1 MEFFISK
8 GFLFLPGLILNSVPL
23 QAEFY
28 MCVMLDNLLSNK
40 AFTVIRNRNFRLFL
54 GYRFFMTMATLMQ
67 SVIVS
72 WHIYS
77 LTKNVL
83 WLGMIGLVEV
93 VPQISISLFAGHY
106 IDLWDRKKIIRNSTF
121 ILLIGSGILT
131 LYSIQS
137 FHSYDRFGIWP
148 IFITIFLT
156 GLSRGILMPAHTAL
170 LGQLV
175 DKKDYANAA
184 TWNSANW
191 QVAAVTGPAIGG
203 LIYGFSSILVA
214 YSSVFVLYFISVGLI
229 NSVKAQKIV
238 RTLKQG
244 EEAIFDRIKEGIGFV
259 IKTPELLGAF
269 SLDMFAVL
277 FGGAV
282 ALLPVYASDIL
293 HVGPEGLG
301 FLRACPA
308 IGAILMS
315 FYLMFYPPVRNSGR
329 ILLLSVAA
337 FGICM
342 IGFAFSH
349 IFWLSGLLLL
359 LSGLFDNVSVVIRGT
374 ILQLYTPEHM
384 RGRVASVNSIFIGSS
399 NELGAFESGVTAKFM
414 GLIPS
419 VAFGGVMT
427 LLVVAATA
435 KINPVLRRLS
445 LK

>member
-1 MEFFISK
+1 MFSR
-8 GFLFLPGLILNSVPL
+8 
-23 QAEFY
+23 
-28 MCVMLDNLLSNK
+28 LLSSE
-40 AFTVIRNRNFRLFL
+40 AFAAIRYGNFRFFL

-72 WHIYS
+72 WHMYF

-106 IDLWDRKKIIRNSTF
+106 VDLWDKKKIIRYTT
-121 ILLIGSGILT
+121 LLLLLGSAILT
-131 LYSIQS
+131 LYSVES
-137 FHSYDRFGIWP
+137 FHSYEHLGIWP

-156 GLSRGILMPAHTAL
+156 GLSRGILMPANTAV

-191 QVAAVTGPAIGG
+191 QVAAVMGPAIGG
-203 LIYGFSSILVA
+203 LIYGFTSITITYGTVFGLYLISLGMISRVHIKKLV
-214 YSSVFVLYFISVGLI
+214 STF
-229 NSVKAQKIV
+229 KH
-238 RTLKQG
+238 G
-244 EEAIFDRIKEGIGFV
+244 EEDIFSRIREGIRFV
-259 IKTPELLGAF
+259 KKSPELMGAF

-293 HVGPEGLG
+293 HVGPQGLG

-308 IGAILMS
+308 VGAIFMS
-315 FYLMFYPPVRNSGR
+315 FYLMFYPPLKNSGR
-329 ILLLSVAA
+329 TLLLAVAA
-337 FGICM
+337 FGLCM

-349 IFWLSGLLLL
+349 IFWLSALMFI

-374 ILQLYTPEHM
+374 ILQLYTPENM
-384 RGRVASVNSIFIGSS
+384 RGRVGSVNSIFIGSS

-419 VAFGGVMT
+419 VAFGGIMT
-427 LLVVAATA
+427 LIVVATTA
-435 KINPVLRRLS
+435 KLNPVLRRLT

>member
-1 MEFFISK
+1 MS
-8 GFLFLPGLILNSVPL
+8 GLFKS
-23 QAEFY
+23 
-28 MCVMLDNLLSNK
+28 D
-40 AFTVIRNRNFRLFL
+40 AFTAVRNGNFRYFL

-72 WHIYS
+72 WHMYY
-77 LTKNVL
+77 LTHNVL
-83 WLGMIGLVEV
+83 WLGLIGLVEV
-93 VPQISISLFAGHY
+93 IPQISISLFAGHY
-106 IDLWDRKKIIRNSTF
+106 IDLWDRKKIVRNSTI
-121 ILLIGSGILT
+121 ILLIGSSILAI
-131 LYSIQS
+131 YSIES
-137 FHSYDRFGIWP
+137 FHSFERLGIWP

-184 TWNSANW
+184 TWSSANW
-191 QVAAVTGPAIGG
+191 QIGAVMGPALGG
-203 LIYGFSSILVA
+203 LIYGFSTITVA
-214 YSSVFVLYFISVGLI
+214 YSSIIFIYFISLYMISRVQI
-229 NSVKAQKIV
+229 KHIVNKAL
-238 RTLKQG
+238 TAD
-244 EEAIFDRIKEGIGFV
+244 EDIFSRIREGIRFV
-259 IKTPELLGAF
+259 LQSPELLGAF

-282 ALLPVYASDIL
+282 ALLPVFASDVL

-308 IGAILMS
+308 IGAIMMS
-315 FYLMFYPPVRNSGR
+315 FYLMFYPPVHNSGR
-329 ILLLSVAA
+329 TLLLAVSA
-337 FGICM
+337 FGLCM

-349 IFWLSGLLLL
+349 WFWLSALLLL

-399 NELGAFESGVTAKFM
+399 NELGAFESGVTAKLM
-414 GLIPS
+414 GLVPS
-419 VAFGGVMT
+419 VAFGGIMT
-427 LLVVAATA
+427 LIVVGTTA

>member
-1 MEFFISK
+1 ML
-8 GFLFLPGLILNSVPL
+8 GNILSG
-23 QAEFY
+23 
-28 MCVMLDNLLSNK
+28 D
-40 AFTVIRNRNFRLFL
+40 AFTAVRNRNFRYFL

-72 WHIYS
+72 WHMYF

-83 WLGMIGLVEV
+83 WLGLIGLVEV
-93 VPQISISLFAGHY
+93 LPQISIALFAGHY
-106 IDLWDRKKIIRNSTF
+106 IDLWNRKKIVRNTTF
-121 ILLIGSGILT
+121 LLLIGSAILM
-131 LYSIQS
+131 LYSIDS
-137 FHSYDRFGIWP
+137 FHSFQRFGVWP

-156 GLSRGILMPAHTAL
+156 GLSRGILMPANTAL

-184 TWNSANW
+184 TWSSANW
-191 QVAAVTGPAIGG
+191 QVGAVVGPAIGG
-203 LIYGFSSILVA
+203 LIYGFSSITVA
-214 YSSVFVLYFISVGLI
+214 YVSIFILYLISLFIFSTVQI
-229 NSVKAQKIV
+229 EHIV
-238 RTLKQG
+238 SFTPEG
-244 EEAIFDRIKEGIGFV
+244 EEDMFIRIREGIRFV
-259 IKTPELLGAF
+259 VRSPELMGAF
-269 SLDMFAVL
+269 SLDMLAVL

-282 ALLPVYASDIL
+282 AMLPVFASDVL

-308 IGAILMS
+308 LGAILMS
-315 FYLMFYPPVRNSGR
+315 FYLMFHPPVKNSGT
-329 ILLLSVAA
+329 ILLLCVAA
-337 FGICM
+337 FGLCM

-349 IFWLSGLLLL
+349 VFWVSGLLLL

-399 NELGAFESGVTAKFM
+399 NELGAFESGIAAKFM

-419 VAFGGVMT
+419 VAFGGIMT
-427 LLVVAATA
+427 LVVVAATA
-435 KINPVLRRLS
+435 KINPVLRKLT

>member
-1 MEFFISK
+1 MFSD
-8 GFLFLPGLILNSVPL
+8 LFR
-23 QAEFY
+23 
-28 MCVMLDNLLSNK
+28 SN
-40 AFTVIRNRNFRLFL
+40 AFTAVRNSNFRYFL

-72 WHIYS
+72 WHMYF
-77 LTKNVL
+77 LTKNVI

-93 VPQISISLFAGHY
+93 IPQISISLFAGHY
-106 IDLWDRKKIIRNSTF
+106 IDLWDRKKIVRNSTL
-121 ILLIGSGILT
+121 ILLLGSSILT
-131 LYSIQS
+131 LYSIES
-137 FHSYDRFGIWP
+137 FHSYQRLGIWP
-148 IFITIFLT
+148 IFVTIFLT

-170 LGQLV
+170 IGQLV

-184 TWNSANW
+184 TWSSANW
-191 QVAAVTGPAIGG
+191 QIGAVMGPAIGG
-203 LIYGFSSILVA
+203 LIYGFSTITVAYCSILA
-214 YSSVFVLYFISVGLI
+214 IYIISLYMISRVQIKHIIRAVQTAGD
-229 NSVKAQKIV
+229 
-238 RTLKQG
+238 
-244 EEAIFDRIKEGIGFV
+244 EDIFSRIREGIAFV
-259 IKTPELLGAF
+259 MKSPQLLGAF

-282 ALLPVYASDIL
+282 AMLPVFASDIL

-308 IGAILMS
+308 MGAICMS
-315 FYLMFYPPVRNSGR
+315 FYLMFYPPVKNSGR
-329 ILLLSVAA
+329 TLLLAVSA
-337 FGICM
+337 FGLCM

-349 IFWLSGLLLL
+349 WFWLSASLLL

-399 NELGAFESGVTAKFM
+399 NELGAFESGMTAKLM

-419 VAFGGVMT
+419 VAFGGIMT
-427 LLVVAATA
+427 LIVVGTTA

>member
-1 MEFFISK
+1 MSGLFK
-8 GFLFLPGLILNSVPL
+8 G
-23 QAEFY
+23 
-28 MCVMLDNLLSNK
+28 D
-40 AFTVIRNRNFRLFL
+40 AFTAVRNGNFRYFL

-72 WHIYS
+72 WHMYY
-77 LTKNVL
+77 LTHNVL
-83 WLGMIGLVEV
+83 WLGLIGLVEV
-93 VPQISISLFAGHY
+93 IPQISISLFAGHY
-106 IDLWDRKKIIRNSTF
+106 IDLWDRKKIVRNSTI
-121 ILLIGSGILT
+121 ILLIGSSILAI
-131 LYSIQS
+131 YSIES
-137 FHSYDRFGIWP
+137 FHSFERLGIWP

-184 TWNSANW
+184 TWSSANW
-191 QVAAVTGPAIGG
+191 QIGAVMGPALGG
-203 LIYGFSSILVA
+203 LIYGFSTITVA
-214 YSSVFVLYFISVGLI
+214 YSSIIFIYVISLYMISRVQIKHILNKALTADEDIFSRIREGIRFVLQS
-229 NSVKAQKIV
+229 
-238 RTLKQG
+238 
-244 EEAIFDRIKEGIGFV
+244 
-259 IKTPELLGAF
+259 PELLGAF

-282 ALLPVYASDIL
+282 ALLPVFASDVL

-308 IGAILMS
+308 IGAIMMS
-315 FYLMFYPPVRNSGR
+315 FYLMFYPPVYNSGR
-329 ILLLSVAA
+329 TLLLAVSA
-337 FGICM
+337 FGLCM

-349 IFWLSGLLLL
+349 WFWLSALLLL

-399 NELGAFESGVTAKFM
+399 NELGAFESGVTAKLM
-414 GLIPS
+414 GLVPS
-419 VAFGGVMT
+419 VAFGGIMT
-427 LLVVAATA
+427 LIVVGTTA

>member
-1 MEFFISK
+1 
-8 GFLFLPGLILNSVPL
+8 
-23 QAEFY
+23 
-28 MCVMLDNLLSNK
+28 MLGKIFSGE
-40 AFTVIRNRNFRLFL
+40 AFTAVRNRNFRYFL

-72 WHIYS
+72 WHMYF

-83 WLGMIGLVEV
+83 WLGLIGLVEV
-93 VPQISISLFAGHY
+93 LPQISIALFAGHY
-106 IDLWDRKKIIRNSTF
+106 IDLWNRKKIVRNTTF
-121 ILLIGSGILT
+121 LLLIGSAILM
-131 LYSIQS
+131 LYSIDS
-137 FHSYDRFGIWP
+137 FHSFQRFGVWP

-156 GLSRGILMPAHTAL
+156 GLSRGILMPANTAL

-184 TWNSANW
+184 TWSSANW
-191 QVAAVTGPAIGG
+191 QVGAVVGPAIGG
-203 LIYGFSSILVA
+203 LIYGFSSITVA
-214 YSSVFVLYFISVGLI
+214 YASIFILYLISLFIFSTVQI
-229 NSVKAQKIV
+229 EHIV
-238 RTLKQG
+238 SFTPEG
-244 EEAIFDRIKEGIGFV
+244 EEDMFSRIREGIRFV
-259 IKTPELLGAF
+259 VRSPELMGAF
-269 SLDMFAVL
+269 SLDMLAVL

-282 ALLPVYASDIL
+282 AMLPVFASDVL

-308 IGAILMS
+308 LGAILMS
-315 FYLMFYPPVRNSGR
+315 FYLMFHPPVKNSGT
-329 ILLLSVAA
+329 ILLVCVAA
-337 FGICM
+337 FGLCM

-349 IFWLSGLLLL
+349 VFWVSGLLLL

-399 NELGAFESGVTAKFM
+399 NELGAFESGIAAKFM

-419 VAFGGVMT
+419 VAFGGIMT
-427 LLVVAATA
+427 LVVVAATA
-435 KINPVLRRLS
+435 KINPVLRKLS

>member
-1 MEFFISK
+1 MS
-8 GFLFLPGLILNSVPL
+8 GLFKS
-23 QAEFY
+23 
-28 MCVMLDNLLSNK
+28 D
-40 AFTVIRNRNFRLFL
+40 AFTAVRNGNFRYFL

-72 WHIYS
+72 WHMYY
-77 LTKNVL
+77 LTHNVL
-83 WLGMIGLVEV
+83 WLGLIGLVEV
-93 VPQISISLFAGHY
+93 IPQISISLFAGHY
-106 IDLWDRKKIIRNSTF
+106 IDLWNRKKIVQNSTV
-121 ILLIGSGILT
+121 ILLIGSSILA
-131 LYSIQS
+131 LYSIES
-137 FHSYDRFGIWP
+137 FHSFERLGIWP

-184 TWNSANW
+184 TWSSANW
-191 QVAAVTGPAIGG
+191 QIGAVMGPALGG
-203 LIYGFSSILVA
+203 LIYGFSTITVA
-214 YSSVFVLYFISVGLI
+214 YSSIIFIYLVSLYMISRVQIKHIINKALTADEDIFSRIREGIRFVLQS
-229 NSVKAQKIV
+229 
-238 RTLKQG
+238 
-244 EEAIFDRIKEGIGFV
+244 
-259 IKTPELLGAF
+259 PELLGAF

-282 ALLPVYASDIL
+282 ALLPVFASDVL

-308 IGAILMS
+308 IGAIMMS
-315 FYLMFYPPVRNSGR
+315 FYLMFNPPVHNSGR
-329 ILLLSVAA
+329 TLLLAVSA
-337 FGICM
+337 FGLCM

-349 IFWLSGLLLL
+349 WFWLSALLLL

-399 NELGAFESGVTAKFM
+399 NELGAFESGVAAKLM
-414 GLIPS
+414 GLVPS

-427 LLVVAATA
+427 LIVVGTTA
-435 KINPVLRRLS
+435 KVNPVLRRLS
-445 LK
+445 LNKQG

>member
-1 MEFFISK
+1 MS
-8 GFLFLPGLILNSVPL
+8 GLFKS
-23 QAEFY
+23 
-28 MCVMLDNLLSNK
+28 D
-40 AFTVIRNRNFRLFL
+40 AFTAVRNSNFRYFL

-72 WHIYS
+72 WHMYY
-77 LTKNVL
+77 LTHNVL
-83 WLGMIGLVEV
+83 WLGLIGLVEV
-93 VPQISISLFAGHY
+93 IPQISISLFAGHY
-106 IDLWDRKKIIRNSTF
+106 IDLWNRKKIVQNSTI
-121 ILLIGSGILT
+121 ILLIGSSILA
-131 LYSIQS
+131 LYSVES
-137 FHSYDRFGIWP
+137 FHSFQRLGIWP

-170 LGQLV
+170 IGQLV

-184 TWNSANW
+184 TWSSANW
-191 QVAAVTGPAIGG
+191 QIGAVMGPALGG
-203 LIYGFSSILVA
+203 LIYGFSTITVA
-214 YSSVFVLYFISVGLI
+214 YSSIIFIYFISLYMISRVQI
-229 NSVKAQKIV
+229 KHIVNKAL
-238 RTLKQG
+238 TAD
-244 EEAIFDRIKEGIGFV
+244 EDIFSRIREGIRFV
-259 IKTPELLGAF
+259 LQSPELLGAF

-282 ALLPVYASDIL
+282 ALLPVFASDIL

-308 IGAILMS
+308 IGAIMMS
-315 FYLMFYPPVRNSGR
+315 FYLMFNPPVHNSGR
-329 ILLLSVAA
+329 TLLLAVSA
-337 FGICM
+337 FGLCM

-349 IFWLSGLLLL
+349 WFWLSALLLL

-399 NELGAFESGVTAKFM
+399 NELGAFESGVAAKLM
-414 GLIPS
+414 GLVPS

-427 LLVVAATA
+427 LIVVGTTA

-445 LK
+445 LNKQG

>member
-1 MEFFISK
+1 MS
-8 GFLFLPGLILNSVPL
+8 GLFKS
-23 QAEFY
+23 
-28 MCVMLDNLLSNK
+28 D
-40 AFTVIRNRNFRLFL
+40 AFTAVRNGNFRYFL

-72 WHIYS
+72 WHMYY
-77 LTKNVL
+77 LTHNVL
-83 WLGMIGLVEV
+83 WLGLIGLVEV
-93 VPQISISLFAGHY
+93 IPQISISLFAGHY
-106 IDLWDRKKIIRNSTF
+106 IDLWDRKKIVQNSTV
-121 ILLIGSGILT
+121 ILLIGSSILA
-131 LYSIQS
+131 LYSIES
-137 FHSYDRFGIWP
+137 FHSFERLGVWP

-170 LGQLV
+170 IGQLV

-184 TWNSANW
+184 TWSSANW
-191 QVAAVTGPAIGG
+191 QIGAVMGPALGG
-203 LIYGFSSILVA
+203 LIYGFSTITVA
-214 YSSVFVLYFISVGLI
+214 YSSIIFIYFISLYMISRVQI
-229 NSVKAQKIV
+229 KHIVNKAL
-238 RTLKQG
+238 TAD
-244 EEAIFDRIKEGIGFV
+244 EDIFSRIREGIRFV
-259 IKTPELLGAF
+259 LQSPELLGAF

-282 ALLPVYASDIL
+282 ALLPVFASDVL

-308 IGAILMS
+308 IGAIIMS
-315 FYLMFYPPVRNSGR
+315 FYLMFHPPVHNSGR
-329 ILLLSVAA
+329 TLLLAVSA
-337 FGICM
+337 FGLCM

-349 IFWLSGLLLL
+349 WFWLSALLLL

-399 NELGAFESGVTAKFM
+399 NELGAFESGVAAKLM
-414 GLIPS
+414 GLVPS
-419 VAFGGVMT
+419 VAFGGIMT
-427 LLVVAATA
+427 LIVVGTTA

>member
-1 MEFFISK
+1 MI
-8 GFLFLPGLILNSVPL
+8 GLFKS
-23 QAEFY
+23 
-28 MCVMLDNLLSNK
+28 D
-40 AFTVIRNRNFRLFL
+40 AFTAVRNGNFRYFL

-72 WHIYS
+72 WHMYY
-77 LTKNVL
+77 LTHNVL
-83 WLGMIGLVEV
+83 WLGLIGLVEV
-93 VPQISISLFAGHY
+93 IPQISISLFAGHY
-106 IDLWDRKKIIRNSTF
+106 IDLWDRKKIVRNSTI
-121 ILLIGSGILT
+121 ILLIGSSILAI
-131 LYSIQS
+131 YSIES
-137 FHSYDRFGIWP
+137 FHSFERLGIWP

-184 TWNSANW
+184 TWSSANW
-191 QVAAVTGPAIGG
+191 QVGAVMGPALGG
-203 LIYGFSSILVA
+203 LIYGFSTITVA
-214 YSSVFVLYFISVGLI
+214 YTSIICIYLISLYMISRVQIKHIINKALTADEDIFSRIREGIRFVLQS
-229 NSVKAQKIV
+229 
-238 RTLKQG
+238 
-244 EEAIFDRIKEGIGFV
+244 
-259 IKTPELLGAF
+259 PELLGAF

-282 ALLPVYASDIL
+282 ALLPVFASDVL

-308 IGAILMS
+308 IGAIMMS
-315 FYLMFYPPVRNSGR
+315 FYLMFHPPVNNSGR
-329 ILLLSVAA
+329 TLLLAVSA
-337 FGICM
+337 FGLCM

-349 IFWLSGLLLL
+349 WFWLSALLLL

-399 NELGAFESGVTAKFM
+399 NELGAFESGVTAKLM
-414 GLIPS
+414 GLVPS
-419 VAFGGVMT
+419 VAFGGIMT
-427 LLVVAATA
+427 LIVVGTTA

-445 LK
+445 LNKQG

>member
-1 MEFFISK
+1 MS
-8 GFLFLPGLILNSVPL
+8 GLFKS
-23 QAEFY
+23 
-28 MCVMLDNLLSNK
+28 D
-40 AFTVIRNRNFRLFL
+40 AFTAVRNGNFRYFL

-72 WHIYS
+72 WHMYY
-77 LTKNVL
+77 LTHNVL
-83 WLGMIGLVEV
+83 WLGLIGLVEV
-93 VPQISISLFAGHY
+93 IPQISISLFAGHY
-106 IDLWDRKKIIRNSTF
+106 IDLWDRKKIVRNSTI
-121 ILLIGSGILT
+121 ILLIGSSILAI
-131 LYSIQS
+131 YSIES
-137 FHSYDRFGIWP
+137 FHSFERLGIWP

-184 TWNSANW
+184 TWSSANW
-191 QVAAVTGPAIGG
+191 QIGAVMGPALGG
-203 LIYGFSSILVA
+203 LIYGFFTITVA
-214 YSSVFVLYFISVGLI
+214 YSSIIFIYFISLYMISRVQI
-229 NSVKAQKIV
+229 KHIVNKAL
-238 RTLKQG
+238 TAD
-244 EEAIFDRIKEGIGFV
+244 EDIFSRIREGIRFV
-259 IKTPELLGAF
+259 LQSPELLGAF

-282 ALLPVYASDIL
+282 ALLPVFASDVL

-308 IGAILMS
+308 IGAIFMS
-315 FYLMFYPPVRNSGR
+315 FYLMFYPPVHNSGR
-329 ILLLSVAA
+329 TLLFAVSA
-337 FGICM
+337 FGLCM

-349 IFWLSGLLLL
+349 WFWLSALLLL

-399 NELGAFESGVTAKFM
+399 NELGAFESGVTAKLM
-414 GLIPS
+414 GLVPS
-419 VAFGGVMT
+419 VAFGGIMT
-427 LLVVAATA
+427 LIVVGTTA

-445 LK
+445 LNKQG